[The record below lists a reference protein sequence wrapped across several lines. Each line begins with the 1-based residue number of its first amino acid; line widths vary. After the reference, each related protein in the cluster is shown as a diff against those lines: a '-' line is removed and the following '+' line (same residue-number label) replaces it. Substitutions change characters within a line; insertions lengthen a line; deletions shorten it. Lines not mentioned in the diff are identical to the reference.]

1 MAAQRSVPLNLA
13 VVSTP
18 SSDRVLLAQ
27 NFEVQLKPFAQHM
40 EDRGLATFAYTE
52 GEHEV
57 SPPAG
62 WEHYFGAG
70 PLYRFLDSKDG
81 DAFEALRRVK
91 QLPRGLSSE
100 ATLRLFQDKE
110 KRVPAEFQ
118 AMFRAAMDRI
128 HKTIEE
134 DPEIDA
140 ILGYSEGALMAASLL
155 YEQNVLWQKKNVPK
169 RIKVR
174 RSSPYSI

>member
-1 MAAQRSVPLNLA
+1 MPPNLA

-18 SSDRVLLAQ
+18 SSDRVLFAQ
-27 NFEVQLKPFAQHM
+27 NFEVQLKPIAQHM
-40 EDRGLATFAYTE
+40 EDRGLATFAFTE

-57 SPPAG
+57 SPPPG

-70 PLYRFLDSKDG
+70 PLYRFMNSQEG

-91 QLPRGLSSE
+91 QLPRGLTSE
-100 ATLRLFQDKE
+100 VTLRLFQDRDK
-110 KRVPAEFQ
+110 KVPEEFQ

-128 HKTIEE
+128 HRTIEE

-140 ILGYSEGALMAASLL
+140 VLGYSEGALMAASILC
-155 YEQNVLWQKKNVPK
+155 EQNMLWQKKKVPR

-174 RSSPYSI
+174 PSHPCST